1 MARRPVEAGQGAGTE
16 RIEDILQDYER
27 VLHALRTASAPDWLH
42 IDTDYWRISGPSL
55 VVLSEEELLSVG
67 CLAGALGVS
76 LPAASLLVERL
87 VQQGHAERHED
98 PRDRRRTLITLSPQG
113 RQLIARLGHG
123 NREGLREWIARLT
136 RKDRAALARGLR
148 ALAEAATLERP
159 SADPHHCRRDAR
171 HAPHWTRPSS
181 VRPGHAS
188 APSYAAWSTTRG
200 SSPPIYA
207 GIHCDGANLRQ
218 AL

>member
-1 MARRPVEAGQGAGTE
+1 MGRSEREGARRPVEAGQGAGAE

-27 VLHALRTASAPDWLH
+27 VLHALRTATAPDWLH
-42 IDTDYWRISGPSL
+42 IDLTMAQLKAL

-113 RQLIARLGHG
+113 RQLIARLRHG
-123 NREGLREWIARLT
+123 NRERLREWIARLT
-136 RKDRAALARGLR
+136 KEDRAALARGLR
-148 ALAEAATLERP
+148 ALAEAATLERQAEP
-159 SADPHHCRRDAR
+159 SGSL
-171 HAPHWTRPSS
+171 PSQ
-181 VRPGHAS
+181 
-188 APSYAAWSTTRG
+188 
-200 SSPPIYA
+200 
-207 GIHCDGANLRQ
+207 GA
-218 AL
+218 